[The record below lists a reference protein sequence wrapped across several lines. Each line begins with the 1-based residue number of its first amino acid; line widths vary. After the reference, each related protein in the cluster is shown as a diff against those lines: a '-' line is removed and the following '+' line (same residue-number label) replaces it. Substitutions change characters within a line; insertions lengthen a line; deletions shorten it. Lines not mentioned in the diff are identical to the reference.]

1 MRHGTELR
9 VSFAGD
15 VSETT
20 VFATDA
26 RTLQTNLAAADDLIG
41 RFQASAAV
49 YRATP
54 AQARDGRR
62 HHRRAGPTYWS
73 GAQSAATIG
82 FLTRFTHPPAAT
94 APRTRLHPP

>member
-20 VFATDA
+20 VFATDE

-41 RFQASAAV
+41 RLQASDAV

-54 AQARDGRR
+54 EQARDGGRP
-62 HHRRAGPTYWS
+62 HRWDGSHPWS
-73 GAQSAATIG
+73 GASSDSFLG
-82 FLTRFTHPPAAT
+82 FPVGGWPCRARVGHSV
-94 APRTRLHPP
+94 